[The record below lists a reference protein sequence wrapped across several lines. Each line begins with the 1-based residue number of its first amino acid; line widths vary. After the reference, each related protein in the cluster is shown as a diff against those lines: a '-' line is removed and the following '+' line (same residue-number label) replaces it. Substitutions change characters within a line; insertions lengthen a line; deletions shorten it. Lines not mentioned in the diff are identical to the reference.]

1 MKLIKLLP
9 NGQRMKVTSAK
20 TFKDLRQKLFTQQDN
35 FKSCLLYIDQ
45 HTTHT
50 ELLGVP
56 DWAELSDFQD
66 TEGVKVQK
74 NMFELLFVTTC

>member
-20 TFKDLRQKLFTQQDN
+20 TFKDLRQKLSTQQDN
-35 FKSCLLYIDQ
+35 FKRCLLYIDQ
-45 HTTHT
+45 HTKYTKS
-50 ELLGVP
+50 LGVP
-56 DWAELSDFQD
+56 DWAELSDFDD

-74 NMFELLFVTTC
+74 TMFELLFESAS